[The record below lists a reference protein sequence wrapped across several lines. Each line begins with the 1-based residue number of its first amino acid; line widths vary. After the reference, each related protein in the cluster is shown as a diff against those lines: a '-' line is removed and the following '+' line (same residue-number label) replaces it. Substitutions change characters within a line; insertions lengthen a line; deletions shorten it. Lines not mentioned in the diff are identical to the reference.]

1 MLLTRLVRIQLA
13 IFTIIS
19 LVSASL
25 MAVSYLQVP
34 MLLGIGRIAV
44 TLQLSGT
51 GGLYRLANV
60 SYRGVNI
67 GKVTDVHAT
76 SAGAIATLSLAS
88 SPKVPADL
96 QAQVHS
102 MSAVGEQYVDLQP
115 RVDTGPYLR
124 DGSVIL
130 LQDTTIPQSVGPLMN
145 QVSALI
151 GSIPKDKL
159 NALLDELF
167 KGFNG
172 TRYDLGSLFDS
183 SSRVVGDLND
193 VADHA
198 KKLIDDSVPLLDSQV
213 ATTDSTRTWTRS
225 LAGITQQLA
234 SDDPQT
240 RTLLQIGPPAAD
252 EVSRLLSQ
260 VKPTLPLLL
269 ANLTT
274 ISQILLTYNPSLR
287 QLLVLLPPT
296 VASSQSFGLPQNN
309 PTGLVLGDATVQIE
323 PPACTVGFLPPSSWR
338 SPADTTTA
346 DTPDGL
352 YCKVPQDSP
361 ISVRGARNYPCMGQP
376 GKRAP
381 TVQIC
386 KSDKPY
392 EPLAMRPHILGPYPQ
407 DPNLLAQGIPPDDR
421 VTFNGHEYL
430 PPEGTPP
437 PAGPPDQ
444 QGVPA
449 PPGPAESPPPTQP
462 PAPTGE
468 QVPAA
473 PSAYT
478 PGRAALR
485 PQIGSAQYD
494 PLTGYY
500 VAADGRIYRQSN
512 PGPAAAPRSW
522 KELLLG

>member
-1 MLLTRLVRIQLA
+1 MTRKLA
-13 IFTIIS
+13 
-19 LVSASL
+19 LCC
-25 MAVSYLQVP
+25 
-34 MLLGIGRIAV
+34 
-44 TLQLSGT
+44 
-51 GGLYRLANV
+51 
-60 SYRGVNI
+60 
-67 GKVTDVHAT
+67 
-76 SAGAIATLSLAS
+76 
-88 SPKVPADL
+88 
-96 QAQVHS
+96 
-102 MSAVGEQYVDLQP
+102 
-115 RVDTGPYLR
+115 
-124 DGSVIL
+124 
-130 LQDTTIPQSVGPLMN
+130 
-145 QVSALI
+145 
-151 GSIPKDKL
+151 
-159 NALLDELF
+159 
-167 KGFNG
+167 
-172 TRYDLGSLFDS
+172 
-183 SSRVVGDLND
+183 
-193 VADHA
+193 
-198 KKLIDDSVPLLDSQV
+198 
-213 ATTDSTRTWTRS
+213 RS
-225 LAGITQQLA
+225 
-234 SDDPQT
+234 
-240 RTLLQIGPPAAD
+240 GPPAAD

-269 ANLTT
+269 WRTSPT

-309 PTGLVLGDATVQIE
+309 PTGLVLGMR
-323 PPACTVGFLPPSSWR
+323 PCRSNRPACTVGFLPPSSWR

-392 EPLAMRPHILGPYPQ
+392 EPLAMRPHILGRIRI
-407 DPNLLAQGIPPDDR
+407 PNLLAQGIPPDDR

-430 PPEGTPP
+430 PPEGTPHRLADP
-437 PAGPPDQ
+437 TSKESPRRPGPPKT
-444 QGVPA
+444 
-449 PPGPAESPPPTQP
+449 PPPTQP
-462 PAPTGE
+462 PAPTGDP
-468 QVPAA
+468 VPAA

-485 PQIGSAQYD
+485 PQIGSARAD

-522 KELLLG
+522 KELLRG